1 MSAIFGNY
9 NKSIQ
14 TLTNRNKSI
23 HFPYRKIRSFSGSKS
38 GDFSMVSVIS
48 VLFRHIISDYIYSIY
63 TSEYIR
69 ITSVILFGSSYTE
82 YIQIFIGII
91 IGYIHYTDTNRI
103 YTTVI
108 HRKHS
113 NYYRILHHNIR
124 YMVYI
129 GNNIGIWFGYAY
141 NIELLSVYTALYTVL
156 HESVWFGTLSA
167 YFRYRL
173 FAFTGPYSDIFVGT
187 VADTFRKNLF
197 VIRHSRGI
205 YGHFTKKKRVS
216 NPNFPKSAT
225 VTTTPIS
232 AFVYFC

>member
-38 GDFSMVSVIS
+38 GDFSVVSAIS
-48 VLFRHIISDYIYSIY
+48 VLFRHIISDYVYSIY

-82 YIQIFIGII
+82 YIYIDIIGII
-91 IGYIHYTDTNRI
+91 IGYIHYMDTICI

-113 NYYRILHHNIR
+113 NYYRILHHIIR
-124 YMVYI
+124 YIVYI
-129 GNNIGIWFGYAY
+129 
-141 NIELLSVYTALYTVL
+141 
-156 HESVWFGTLSA
+156 
-167 YFRYRL
+167 
-173 FAFTGPYSDIFVGT
+173 
-187 VADTFRKNLF
+187 
-197 VIRHSRGI
+197 
-205 YGHFTKKKRVS
+205 
-216 NPNFPKSAT
+216 
-225 VTTTPIS
+225 
-232 AFVYFC
+232 